1 MRKFLKYTRDEN
13 GATAVEFAMISVLFL
28 TFIFGIIETARLVW
42 TWNTLQYAMGQTVRY
57 ALTNADAPGA
67 ELTDYA
73 ADTMTAMQVNPAN
86 LSVTVTTTFVSG
98 IEMIE
103 ASGTYVLDF
112 LLPLPAG
119 LESITLTS
127 SAQLALP
134 QDP

>member
-1 MRKFLKYTRDEN
+1 MKKFLKYTRNEN
-13 GATAVEFAMISVLFL
+13 GATAVEFAMVSVLFL

-57 ALTNADAPGA
+57 ALTHANAPGS

-86 LSVTVTTTFVSG
+86 LSVTVTTTVVSG

-119 LESITLTS
+119 LENITLTS
-127 SAQLALP
+127 SAQLAVP
-134 QDP
+134 E